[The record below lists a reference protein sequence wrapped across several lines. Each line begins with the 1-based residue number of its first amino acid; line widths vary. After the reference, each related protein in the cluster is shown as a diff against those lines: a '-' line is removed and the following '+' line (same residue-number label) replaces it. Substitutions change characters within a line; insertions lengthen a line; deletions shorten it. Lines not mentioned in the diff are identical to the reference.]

1 MGSRKEAPAFHFAEG
16 KKITISHTIKTSVT
30 IKKSETPPQIS
41 LARLAA
47 SC

>member
-16 KKITISHTIKTSVT
+16 AKNHDQSHNKTSVT